1 MQGHTNAIS
10 DERSSNGRAA
20 PASSDPPSGAAPQLP
35 RVVSCQTKTVSHTPI
50 NYNIP
55 NTEPATAPSFKGP
68 KSTQNP
74 GEGAATAST
83 SLSSSKAQTAFP
95 SRRQGWGVTLG
106 GGLRGGAPLP
116 GETSAISNGTTG
128 WGPPPSGQ
136 NSASSAG
143 AGWGTPSSQQ
153 SAASAWGAPD
163 SGGQRQSGPSTSGGQ
178 ADPGHYNLP
187 SFPDEGQNSKML
199 NNHGVGQQQQVQ
211 QGLANSQQSAAPAHQ
226 QQQQQQQQQGQGES
240 STAVVMSS
248 GSESL
253 TAPHIQLS
261 RAQLAQLTG
270 GVGQVVT
277 VLQGADGQFTQIRLL
292 DHRDGVEVLGLA
304 QPQP

>member
-1 MQGHTNAIS
+1 MAPAAPSQSSTAGLAGPSTGPSTGPTNGSPTGSSNGSNPLSGETAGPMDPLASLPPTGTFSQTVISSGSNGQAPSQEVDACASTAFSGTMGHTNAIS

-68 KSTQNP
+68 ASQQNPKSTQNP
-74 GEGAATAST
+74 GEGAATASST

-136 NSASSAG
+136 NSVSSAG

-163 SGGQRQSGPSTSGGQ
+163 SGGQ
-178 ADPGHYNLP
+178 
-187 SFPDEGQNSKML
+187 
-199 NNHGVGQQQQVQ
+199 
-211 QGLANSQQSAAPAHQ
+211 
-226 QQQQQQQQQGQGES
+226 
-240 STAVVMSS
+240 
-248 GSESL
+248 
-253 TAPHIQLS
+253 
-261 RAQLAQLTG
+261 
-270 GVGQVVT
+270 
-277 VLQGADGQFTQIRLL
+277 
-292 DHRDGVEVLGLA
+292 
-304 QPQP
+304 

>member
-1 MQGHTNAIS
+1 MAPAAPSQSSAAGLAGPTTGPSSGPTNGSSNGSNPLSGETAGPMDPLASLPPTGTFSQTVISSGSTGPAPSQEVDACASTAFSGTMGHTNAIS

-74 GEGAATAST
+74 GEGAAIAST

-116 GETSAISNGTTG
+116 GETS
-128 WGPPPSGQ
+128 
-136 NSASSAG
+136 
-143 AGWGTPSSQQ
+143 
-153 SAASAWGAPD
+153 
-163 SGGQRQSGPSTSGGQ
+163 
-178 ADPGHYNLP
+178 
-187 SFPDEGQNSKML
+187 
-199 NNHGVGQQQQVQ
+199 
-211 QGLANSQQSAAPAHQ
+211 
-226 QQQQQQQQQGQGES
+226 
-240 STAVVMSS
+240 
-248 GSESL
+248 
-253 TAPHIQLS
+253 
-261 RAQLAQLTG
+261 
-270 GVGQVVT
+270 
-277 VLQGADGQFTQIRLL
+277 
-292 DHRDGVEVLGLA
+292 
-304 QPQP
+304 